1 MALHSQQWMR
11 KGGLKLAP
19 RSDFRGCILR
29 DAVGLGKS
37 LTALVAAL
45 ELRDELPQSHPRR
58 GPVLVVCRSGCIFQW
73 VEEIRKHWKRAHRPS
88 VLVFNNR
95 AYPHDALTKYDVVI
109 SSRTFVRGLLYDR
122 DIAEFHDYLE
132 HAPGTRKAI
141 GRFGELKIAKS
152 PKRMEHPLN
161 PSIARLRGI
170 GFSVLIFDESQDVPI
185 HESSRPGFAVRIRIY
200 AHSDFAA

>member
-45 ELRDELPQSHPRR
+45 ELRDELPKSHPRR

-109 SSRTFVRGLLYDR
+109 SSHTFVRGLLHEEGHRALRRAKDCKVTEEDGASSQPEHSEAQGNR
-122 DIAEFHDYLE
+122 VQCPDI
-132 HAPGTRKAI
+132 RRI
-141 GRFGELKIAKS
+141 
-152 PKRMEHPLN
+152 
-161 PSIARLRGI
+161 
-170 GFSVLIFDESQDVPI
+170 
-185 HESSRPGFAVRIRIY
+185 SRC
-200 AHSDFAA
+200 SDT